1 LTIKRGGLETSP
13 QEAIAGGSVEFSF
26 NNSMPIGQGRPI
38 LQQDELLARNV
49 IVLGDEPARTLF
61 TNMDPIGEYVRI
73 GSYQFQVIGVFSA
86 RGSMFGDNHD
96 NQSWIPLKTFSH
108 IFGDRSVNLTVQAW
122 SAQEFDA
129 AQQQVIEVMRVE
141 RGLKPGRSN
150 NFGMWTT
157 EMQQDSFNQMTNSIG
172 IAAFGICAISLLV
185 AGIGIMNIMLVSV
198 TERTREI
205 GLRKALG
212 GTRGSI
218 LRQFIIEAIVLSE
231 VGGAFGILMGYSI
244 AIFVNNMLHFPAPVP
259 VWAVTLA
266 IIFCSLVG
274 LGFGIG
280 PAVKAAR
287 LDPIEALRYE

>member
-1 LTIKRGGLETSP
+1 
-13 QEAIAGGSVEFSF
+13 
-26 NNSMPIGQGRPI
+26 
-38 LQQDELLARNV
+38 
-49 IVLGDEPARTLF
+49 
-61 TNMDPIGEYVRI
+61 
-73 GSYQFQVIGVFSA
+73 VFA
-86 RGSMFGDNHD
+86 ERGSMFGNIQDS
-96 NQSWIPLKTFSH
+96 QSWMPLKTFFH

-122 SAQEFDA
+122 TAQEFEA

-141 RGLKPGRSN
+141 RGLKPGHTN

-157 EMQQDSFNQMTNSIG
+157 EMQQNTFNQMTQSIG

-212 GTRGSI
+212 GTRGSV

-231 VGGAFGILMGYSI
+231 VGGALGILVGYLI
-244 AIFVNNMLHFPAPVP
+244 AIFVNSLLHFPAPVP

-266 IIFCSLVG
+266 VIFCSFVG

-280 PAVKAAR
+280 PAIKASR
-287 LDPIEALRYE
+287 LDPIVALRYE